1 MVIFSHHSL
10 ANHQINATDTFSKR
24 WVNRFPRNMYRRY
37 ATKHTHALRMA
48 IEWLKIYD
56 SINKTRL
63 TIPLKKVMNLFW
75 IAFFRCQFVTRN
87 YISDIDMRVH
97 RHNTQNYIQVASFA
111 SSDIKYMGY
120 ILPTHSHPKNGSL
133 SLSVITVENV
143 SHWNVNYYQNM
154 NTKPGDT
161 HKHTHTHRLQTL
173 LLHSVRILCCH
184 GILMNENLV
193 WKRNI

>member
-1 MVIFSHHSL
+1 
-10 ANHQINATDTFSKR
+10 
-24 WVNRFPRNMYRRY
+24 MYRRY

-143 SHWNVNYYQNM
+143 SH
-154 NTKPGDT
+154 
-161 HKHTHTHRLQTL
+161 
-173 LLHSVRILCCH
+173 
-184 GILMNENLV
+184 
-193 WKRNI
+193 